1 MKPGHARRN
10 WWMNGSSK
18 AMLFLVIKSQFGYRL
33 CILKEKRA
41 KTELGL
47 ICNKVTEH
55 TQYVHNWTMNVLPVL
70 GNRRPI
76 CFTTRSFTSRGYR
89 GGHITGHIRNK
100 NNDVKFLKE
109 NIL

>member
-1 MKPGHARRN
+1 MAVVR
-10 WWMNGSSK
+10 
-18 AMLFLVIKSQFGYRL
+18 LCFFLSLSLFGYRL

-41 KTELGL
+41 KTDIGL

-55 TQYVHNWTMNVLPVL
+55 TQYVHNWTMNVLPGL

-76 CFTTRSFTSRGYR
+76 CFTTRSFTFRGCR
-89 GGHITGHIRNK
+89 GGHITGHRRNK